1 MRKFVFPSLIL
12 TALLSTNTFA
22 ANEKDGIFSCTA
34 TDGKQL
40 TVKKVGNN
48 YEYRHGQFSFKNP
61 ISQVVANSNSE
72 IAVGS
77 GFVTYTME
85 LKHQD
90 KSYQV
95 GFLQARGSKTI
106 EEPGVSIYKGEEYHS
121 SVGCSLTKPI
131 TQNVDS
137 TKIRRTGL

>member
-22 ANEKDGIFSCTA
+22 ANEKDVIFSCTT
-34 TDGKQL
+34 TDRKPL
-40 TVKKVGNN
+40 TVKKVGND

-77 GFVTYTME
+77 GFITYTAE
-85 LKHQD
+85 LKHED
-90 KSYQV
+90 KSYRI

-106 EEPGVSIYKGEEYHS
+106 EEPSVGIYKGDTYHS
-121 SVGCSLTKPI
+121 SVECSLTRPI
-131 TQNVDS
+131 TQNFDA